1 VNRGPSVALLT
12 YSTKP
17 RGGVVH
23 TLALAEAL
31 TALGADVTVVALGDP
46 DVGFY
51 REIVAPVVI
60 LPAPAAADTLEE
72 KVFASIDALEAGLR
86 AAGSRYDILHP
97 QDCISARAAARVRD
111 AGAVVSVVRTVHHV
125 DDFTTQ
131 ALIDCQIKA
140 IEEPDRVLVVSR
152 HWQRLL
158 LHDYGVSADLVWN
171 GVDLARFSRVD
182 PDVAASLRRRTGVGP
197 ERFLFLAV
205 GGLEPRKGSIH
216 WIRALA
222 ELKGRMANP
231 PAIAVVGG
239 HSFQDYA
246 AYRANCL
253 AEIDALGLEVGRDVL
268 LLGTVPD
275 EELAGWYHATDGL
288 AFPSINEGWGL
299 AVLEA
304 LAAGRPV
311 VASDLPV
318 FGEYLVDGESALLPP
333 VGDPAALADA
343 LERFVSEPEL
353 RARLV
358 AGGRPVA
365 EKYSWA
371 SSAVRHLELYG
382 A

>member
-1 VNRGPSVALLT
+1 M
-12 YSTKP
+12 
-17 RGGVVH
+17 
-23 TLALAEAL
+23 ALAEAL
-31 TALGADVTVVALGDP
+31 TALGADATVVALGDP
-46 DVGFY
+46 DAGFY
-51 REIVAPVVI
+51 REVAAPVVI
-60 LPAPAAADTLEE
+60 LPAPVGRDTLEE
-72 KVFASIDALEAGLR
+72 KVFASIDALEAGLSS
-86 AAGSRYDILHP
+86 AASRYDILHP

-111 AGAVVSVVRTVHHV
+111 SGAAVSVVRTVHHV

-140 IEEPDRVLVVSR
+140 IEEPDRVLVVSQ

-158 LHDYGVSADLVWN
+158 LRDYGVNADLVWN
-171 GVDLARFSRVD
+171 GVDLDRFAGV
-182 PDVAASLRRRTGVGP
+182 PAGVAASLRGRTEVGDQ
-197 ERFLFLAV
+197 RFLFLAV

-222 ELKGRMANP
+222 ELKVRMANP
-231 PAIAVVGG
+231 PAVAVVGG

-253 AEIDALGLEVGRDVL
+253 EEIDALGLELDRDVF

-275 EELAGWYHATDGL
+275 DQLAGWYHATDGL
-288 AFPSINEGWGL
+288 VFPSINEGWGL

-318 FGEYLVDGESALLPP
+318 FGEYLVDGDSALLPP
-333 VGDPAALADA
+333 VGDAAALADA
-343 LERFVSEPEL
+343 LERVASEPEL

-382 A
+382 APG